1 MPFRPLVSR
10 RLFVGAVSATV
21 AAALARA
28 LETDLIAHSLTVAT
42 DRPNWR
48 FCTKCQVMMYTAD
61 GPGVC
66 AGGGTHVPAGYRFR
80 LPFGVPGTPNKQ
92 TGWRCCRK
100 CQSMYYDGYRAK
112 GKCPA
117 GGMHDGDDRFRY
129 VLPHGIDG
137 TPTAQTEWRFCRKC
151 YAMFYDGY
159 EKKGT
164 CPAGGAHFAQ
174 GYGFVLPHERR

>member
-10 RLFVGAVSATV
+10 RVFVGAVGATV
-21 AAALARA
+21 AAAVARA
-28 LETDLIAHSLTVAT
+28 LETDLLAQALTVAT

-61 GPGVC
+61 GAGVC

-80 LPFGVPGTPNKQ
+80 LPFGVPGTPTRQ

-100 CQSMYYDGYRAK
+100 CQSMYYDGYRSK
-112 GKCPA
+112 GKCSA

-164 CPAGGAHFAQ
+164 CPGGGSHFAQ
-174 GYGFVLPHERR
+174 GYGFVLPHERP